1 MQYSIPDVIKAVR
14 IILEEN
20 EYGQPLSD
28 ILDTNSLGLD
38 SIIQKSIPV
47 AVTHINSLCPWYLL
61 EGTTILNGSGSDIR
75 IPSGA
80 RPIYA
85 KCAEWSIPVTKFH
98 STDSV
103 EYKKEKFGV
112 EGVHAN
118 RNKPSGFLV
127 SDATVQLCPSGT
139 IEKFIYVDLPKEIDG
154 KIEISGK
161 VFEATCYY
169 TAHLVKARYG
179 TPDNSMLEVA
189 VNLIKSMSY
198 D

>member
-61 EGTTILNGSGSDIR
+61 EGTTILSGSGSEIT

-80 RPIYA
+80 KPIFA
-85 KCAEWSIPVTKFH
+85 KCSEWSIPVTKFH
-98 STDSV
+98 STDSS
-103 EYKKEKFGV
+103 EYKK
-112 EGVHAN
+112 
-118 RNKPSGFLV
+118 
-127 SDATVQLCPSGT
+127 
-139 IEKFIYVDLPKEIDG
+139 
-154 KIEISGK
+154 
-161 VFEATCYY
+161 
-169 TAHLVKARYG
+169 
-179 TPDNSMLEVA
+179 
-189 VNLIKSMSY
+189 
-198 D
+198 